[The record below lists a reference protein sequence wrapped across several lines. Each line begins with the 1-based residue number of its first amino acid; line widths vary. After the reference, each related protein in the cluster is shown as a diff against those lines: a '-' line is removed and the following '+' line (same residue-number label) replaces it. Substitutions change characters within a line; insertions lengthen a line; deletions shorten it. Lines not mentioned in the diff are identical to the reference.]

1 MRKIIL
7 GALAL
12 APFAIAGRAH
22 AQSDAAS
29 PYFNNSLLCKSQSS
43 GAVCDLWLD
52 AGGKY
57 MVFYDSG
64 KKAYVKGVDGP
75 FEYEGRQGTYTAVV
89 APDGVRLCLKPEAD
103 HPPRPRGNSPA
114 LFHDAGC
121 VTLPSHPVGD
131 LWDYSYRGETYKI
144 GLIAGR

>member
-1 MRKIIL
+1 MRKIIF

-12 APFAIAGRAH
+12 APFAIAGSAH
-22 AQSDAAS
+22 AQTGAAF
-29 PYFNNSLLCKSQSS
+29 PYFNNSLLCKSQQT

-52 AGGKY
+52 ATGKY
-57 MVFYDSG
+57 AVFYDSG

-75 FEYEGRQGTYTAVV
+75 FQYEGRQGVYTAV
-89 APDGVRLCLKPEAD
+89 ASPDGVEICLKPEAD

-121 VTLPSHPVGD
+121 VTLPNHAVGE
-131 LWDYSYRGETYKI
+131 LWDFTYQGETYKM